1 VERLD
6 GARAA
11 AVVHAAA
18 ACKRD
23 VALAAEAAAA
33 RAAEEE
39 ARAALD
45 KARVAAAAAAAG
57 RGALA
62 NEEEAMAAARRCAPI
77 REFLSRPLAS
87 SVGLHP
93 NPTLT
98 HPHLFSLATRAPT
111 LTLTQALAPPPLH
124 FRPHRHP

>member
-1 VERLD
+1 MERLD

-23 VALAAEAAAA
+23 VALAAEAAAS

-45 KARVAAAAAAAG
+45 KARVAAAAAAG
-57 RGALA
+57 RRALA
-62 NEEEAMAAARRCAPI
+62 NEEEAMAAARRCAPT
-77 REFLSRPLAS
+77 RELLSHPLAS